1 MHHAP
6 CRGNLSLAQASAWS
20 PLTSAYWAA
29 EALQPSAIDPELLP
43 LVQQAAPLVMPLIEL
58 AARRAW
64 VPGKMDGARSQ
75 LSDPWERAATDD
87 GAGWSRAELDEI
99 LTAAFA
105 LVLARQWTAPPPE
118 FAPGGGAA
126 LALAAGD
133 EPARWGFAGG
143 APEGPALLPLL
154 AGLLE
159 PDATSA
165 AEGEAA
171 VEGEGNVVVGVP
183 PRPAVG
189 SLGEGVCVR
198 CVAARRIEKGE
209 RLVAR
214 QQ

>member
-1 MHHAP
+1 M
-6 CRGNLSLAQASAWS
+6 C
-20 PLTSAYWAA
+20 
-29 EALQPSAIDPELLP
+29 
-43 LVQQAAPLVMPLIEL
+43 
-58 AARRAW
+58 AW

-126 LALAAGD
+126 VALAAGD
-133 EPARWGFAGG
+133 EPARWGFADG

>member
-1 MHHAP
+1 MHPKAAP
-6 CRGNLSLAQASAWS
+6 LSLAQASVWS
-20 PLTSAYWAA
+20 PLTSAHWAA
-29 EALQPSAIDPELLP
+29 ETLNPSAIDPELLP
-43 LVQQAAPLVMPLIEL
+43 LVQQAMPLVMPQVEL

-87 GAGWSRAELDEI
+87 GAGYSRVELEEV
-99 LTAAFA
+99 LTAAFG

-118 FAPGGGAA
+118 FAPAGGGAA
-126 LALAAGD
+126 LARGD
-133 EPARWGFAGG
+133 VPARWGFGDG
-143 APEGPALLPLL
+143 APEGPALLPPL

-159 PDATSA
+159 PEAAGA

-171 VEGEGNVVVGVP
+171 AEGEGEGNVVLGVP

-198 CVAARRIEKGE
+198 CVAARRIERGE
-209 RLVAR
+209 RLVRRA
-214 QQ
+214 